1 MEDTELRKR
10 TVSTKCFGQKSGKNL
25 TKKKSLFFVDILA
38 K

>member
-25 TKKKSLFFVDILA
+25 TKKKIVILA